1 MSVLVCE
8 NLTKKI
14 KKNPVVSNFSYNFL
28 DNQIYALVGR
38 DNSGR
43 DELLQ
48 ILAAQIRPDSGK
60 VWLDGEELF
69 GNLKMNKRLCYIS
82 EATSFPKHFRI
93 KSIFR
98 LMSWLYPKWD
108 NAYAF
113 ELCEYFKIK
122 RKRTYGSLKANEKIL
137 FSGIIG
143 LASRANITIFGSALD
158 KIDLKDRF
166 DFYNF
171 VYSHHTRYPR
181 TLIIGT
187 DNVDEIENLID
198 KILFL
203 DKGRLFETFAV
214 KYIKNNFRLLSGKSE
229 VLKSLISDL
238 KVIGAEER
246 YNILTVCVA
255 KALTKDE
262 TRKFQKYLIKI
273 SEAPIQKVFVY
284 LLDLR
289 EKKGL

>member
-1 MSVLVCE
+1 M
-8 NLTKKI
+8 
-14 KKNPVVSNFSYNFL
+14 
-28 DNQIYALVGR
+28 
-38 DNSGR
+38 
-43 DELLQ
+43 
-48 ILAAQIRPDSGK
+48 
-60 VWLDGEELF
+60 
-69 GNLKMNKRLCYIS
+69 
-82 EATSFPKHFRI
+82 
-93 KSIFR
+93 
-98 LMSWLYPKWD
+98 
-108 NAYAF
+108 
-113 ELCEYFKIK
+113 
-122 RKRTYGSLKANEKIL
+122 
-137 FSGIIG
+137 
-143 LASRANITIFGSALD
+143 
-158 KIDLKDRF
+158 
-166 DFYNF
+166 
-171 VYSHHTRYPR
+171 
-181 TLIIGT
+181 
-187 DNVDEIENLID
+187 
-198 KILFL
+198 